1 MKELAYISTPDGL
14 VFDDDVLGVL
24 QVSRRRNLRLGI
36 TGLLLYDAEHF
47 FQLIE
52 GEDAV
57 VDTLF
62 RAIAADTRHRDVRVL
77 SEGPIARR
85 SFAAWSMDYRRI
97 DARLHDMRLLTGE
110 RRERVGPT
118 LAHMF
123 G

>member
-1 MKELAYISTPDGL
+1 MKELAYISTPEGL
-14 VFDDDVLGVL
+14 VFDDDVLSVL
-24 QVSRRRNLRLGI
+24 QTSRRRNARLGV

-52 GEDAV
+52 GEDEV
-57 VDTLF
+57 VDSLF
-62 RAIAADTRHRDVRVL
+62 RTIAADTRHRDVRVL

-85 SFAAWSMDYRRI
+85 SFASWSMDYRRI
-97 DARLHDMRLLTGE
+97 DARLHDMGLLTGE

-118 LAHMF
+118 LAHLF